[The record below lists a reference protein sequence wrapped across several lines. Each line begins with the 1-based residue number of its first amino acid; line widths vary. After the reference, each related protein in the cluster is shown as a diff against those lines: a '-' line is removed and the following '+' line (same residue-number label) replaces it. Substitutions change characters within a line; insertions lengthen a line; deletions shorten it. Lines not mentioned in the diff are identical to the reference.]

1 MIGSRRRKADCPLK
15 RFRTRVSHSAVALAG
30 LAIIVFLMTR
40 LAGNPVTLYLPENAT
55 QEQREAFTRTLGLD
69 KPLISQF
76 FRYVRDLVQLDFGTS
91 LSRQK
96 PALDVVIER
105 YPTTLGLAAVTL
117 FVALVLGTII
127 GCAAA
132 LSPGGI
138 FDRTASIV
146 SLAGGATPDF
156 WLAIV
161 GIIVFS
167 VQLGL
172 LPSAGTGGVRYWILP
187 VAVLASRPLG
197 VMVQVVRGA
206 MIGEANSRYVKTAE
220 AKGLRRTRIVMVH
233 TLRNAL
239 VPVLTMFGIQAAAI
253 VNGAVVV
260 ETIFG
265 WPGVGKLMIDA
276 THERDFP
283 VIQATVIIT
292 AIAVFAINAAT
303 DVLTTIIDPRTR
315 RPTS

>member
-1 MIGSRRRKADCPLK
+1 
-15 RFRTRVSHSAVALAG
+15 
-30 LAIIVFLMTR
+30 
-40 LAGNPVTLYLPENAT
+40 
-55 QEQREAFTRTLGLD
+55 
-69 KPLISQF
+69 
-76 FRYVRDLVQLDFGTS
+76 
-91 LSRQK
+91 
-96 PALDVVIER
+96 
-105 YPTTLGLAAVTL
+105 
-117 FVALVLGTII
+117 
-127 GCAAA
+127 
-132 LSPGGI
+132 
-138 FDRTASIV
+138 
-146 SLAGGATPDF
+146 
-156 WLAIV
+156 
-161 GIIVFS
+161 
-167 VQLGL
+167 
-172 LPSAGTGGVRYWILP
+172 
-187 VAVLASRPLG
+187 
-197 VMVQVVRGA
+197 
-206 MIGEANSRYVKTAE
+206 
-220 AKGLRRTRIVMVH
+220 MVH